1 MKLFQNLY
9 IGLAEEVV
17 YNFFLFIAL
26 VAIFSTEQNG
36 LSNFCE
42 QSPKEH
48 SCIIFFLKF
57 FYFKA
62 LFYFSIFGSSGHLVQ
77 RSQMI

>member
-9 IGLAEEVV
+9 IGLAESVV

-26 VAIFSTEQNG
+26 VAISSTEQNS
-36 LSNFCE
+36 LSNSGE

-48 SCIIFFLKF
+48 SCIIFLKF
-57 FYFKA
+57 F
-62 LFYFSIFGSSGHLVQ
+62 IF
-77 RSQMI
+77 

>member
-17 YNFFLFIAL
+17 YNFFLLIAL

-36 LSNFCE
+36 LSNFGE

-48 SCIIFFLKF
+48 SCIIFLKF
-57 FYFKA
+57 FF
-62 LFYFSIFGSSGHLVQ
+62 F
-77 RSQMI
+77 